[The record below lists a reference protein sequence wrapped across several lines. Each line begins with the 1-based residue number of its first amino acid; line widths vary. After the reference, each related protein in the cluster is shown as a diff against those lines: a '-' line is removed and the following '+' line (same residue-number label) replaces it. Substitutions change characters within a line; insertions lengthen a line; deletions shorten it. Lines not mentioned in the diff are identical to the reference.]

1 MTEGKRAMRKQ
12 YDVDYQL
19 DRIRPGSNA
28 PEGMTER
35 ARRFTAL
42 LLVVSELDLRE
53 LSPRE
58 RGALRHVL
66 SEKANEVTAHPYD
79 AAATWPI
86 D

>member
-1 MTEGKRAMRKQ
+1 MRKS

-35 ARRFTAL
+35 ERRFTAL
-42 LLVVSELDLRE
+42 LLVVGELDLRE

-66 SEKANEVTAHPYD
+66 SEKVDEVTAHSYD
-79 AAATWPI
+79 PAATWTI